1 MKRCAR
7 YLKQRVIWKKVSKIN
22 IIYICETD
30 LDLFIEVKTLRQDSL
45 IYLT

>member
-7 YLKQRVIWKKVSKIN
+7 DLKKVTWKKVSKIN

-30 LDLFIEVKTLRQDSL
+30 LDSL
-45 IYLT
+45 ICIKDLTSTI